1 MTYKKI
7 PSATNPKTNPIKPN
21 SCLIKPKKEPVI
33 PESHLWPGEDFKRI
47 ANFDFLGIMRA
58 LIGLVIEGF
67 GTMETSGLRPKPII
81 LFLAARPKFLTASIM
96 PVLVG
101 TAMGYAQGGIFQ
113 PVLFVLAM
121 FGIMA
126 LHAGANIANDYF
138 DHISRNDWVNT
149 NVTPFSGGRRF
160 IQDGILSARATL
172 LASLFCLAVGSAL
185 GVAIILIT
193 QSVFILIL
201 GFIGLVGGFFYTAPP
216 IKLGYRGVGEIAIA
230 FLFGILPVY
239 GSYYLQTRTLDVTPM
254 PAGCIVGIL
263 IFLVIFVNE
272 FPDLSADAAVNKKTL
287 LVHFGVG
294 AGVWIYR
301 IAVIVTFVVAV
312 VSVFISRIMLWPSLL
327 YYLFGLPVAIAAIT
341 FANEQDLSTPGRTQH
356 RASAITIFLHLIG
369 CLAFSAGFLIWS
381 FVHANMD

>member
-1 MTYKKI
+1 
-7 PSATNPKTNPIKPN
+7 
-21 SCLIKPKKEPVI
+21 
-33 PESHLWPGEDFKRI
+33 
-47 ANFDFLGIMRA
+47 
-58 LIGLVIEGF
+58 
-67 GTMETSGLRPKPII
+67 
-81 LFLAARPKFLTASIM
+81 M

-101 TAMGYAQGGIFQ
+101 TAMGYATCGIFN
-113 PVLFVLAM
+113 PVLFVLAL

-172 LASLFCLAVGSAL
+172 LASLFCLTVGSAL

-193 QSVFILIL
+193 QSVFILVL
-201 GFIGLVGGFFYTAPP
+201 GLIGLVGGFFYTAPP
-216 IKLGYRGVGEIAIA
+216 FKLGYRGVGEIAIA

-239 GSYYLQTRTLDVTPM
+239 GSYYLQTRTLDVAPL

-287 LVHFGVG
+287 LVRFGVN
-294 AGVWIYR
+294 AGVRLYR
-301 IAVIVTFVVAV
+301 AAV
-312 VSVFISRIMLWPSLL
+312 VSTFVIAIVSVVFCRIMFWPCGF
-327 YYLFGLPVAIAAIT
+327 YFLFGLPVAVAAFT
-341 FANEQDLSTPGRTQH
+341 FANKQDLSTPGRTQH

-369 CLAFSAGFLIWS
+369 CLALTAGFLIWS
-381 FVHANMD
+381 FVHAPMT